1 MAFELPLTETATL
14 LQQSVQRYL
23 SDHPKPEWSG
33 LAELGL
39 MSVGIPE
46 EAGGVGG
53 GAIERATIVAELGPA
68 LAAGDWLSHH
78 LAACLLAR
86 LAPDHGLLA
95 ALATGE
101 ARIALALDAAGEVP
115 LVAGAADADWLVL
128 AGSDRTLLVAAD
140 APGLSRRRR
149 AMMDGSTAADLSI
162 GAGLE
167 ADTVLAEGAEAAAA
181 QGWARDARNAALCAE
196 AAGLMDR
203 MVKDTAAYLQQRKQF
218 GVPIA
223 TFQVLRHRLAD
234 MQMALLKA
242 EGLAERAIAG
252 EGGENWGHA
261 VSAAVVETID
271 AVRTVGEGAVQL
283 HGGMG
288 VTEELALGGQFKRGL
303 AIAATLGSKSAHLAR
318 HALDTASAWPKQNN
332 TGPHRRQ
339 ADHGA

>member
-1 MAFELPLTETATL
+1 MALELPLTDTATL

-23 SDHPKPEWSG
+23 ADHPKPAFAG

-39 MSVGIPE
+39 MAVGVPE

-53 GAIERATIVAELGPA
+53 GAIERAAIMAELGPA
-68 LAAGDWLSHH
+68 LAGSDWLAHH
-78 LAACLLAR
+78 IATSLLAR

-95 ALATGE
+95 ALAMGE
-101 ARIALALDAAGEVP
+101 ARIALVPGDAGEAA

-128 AGSDRTLLVAAD
+128 AGSAQTLLVSAN
-140 APGLSRRRR
+140 APGLSRRQR
-149 AMMDGSTAADLSI
+149 AMMDGSVCADVSI
-162 GAGLE
+162 GAGLD
-167 ADTVLAEGAEAAAA
+167 ADAVLAEDADARTARA
-181 QGWARDARNAALCAE
+181 WAMDARNAALCAE

-203 MVKDTAAYLQQRKQF
+203 MVRDTAAYLQQRKQF

-242 EGLAERAIAG
+242 EGLTERAILA
-252 EGGENWGHA
+252 EGTDGWGHA

-288 VTEELALGGQFKRGL
+288 VTEELSLGGQFKRGL

-318 HALDTASAWPKQNN
+318 HAEPA
-332 TGPHRRQ
+332 
-339 ADHGA
+339 